1 MNFNWICLFVY
12 LWDFCQQ
19 IIKKKASFFTQQQLQ
34 SETQRCREQ
43 RIDKRE
49 KEGVST

>member
-19 IIKKKASFFTQQQLQ
+19 IIKKKHLSLPSNNSKVKLSDAES
-34 SETQRCREQ
+34 S
-43 RIDKRE
+43 
-49 KEGVST
+49 G